1 VRGGGRIVLA
11 GVAGLYGAGG
21 AGYGTAVG
29 EAVSAAGA
37 VHGFPAMQTSFIGR
51 VGLVREPAVVG
62 ERFQLVTVAG
72 PGRPRSAGG
81 PERPGVTCGGVAG

>member
-1 VRGGGRIVLA
+1 MRGGGRIVLA

-72 PGRPRSAGG
+72 SGQPRSAGG